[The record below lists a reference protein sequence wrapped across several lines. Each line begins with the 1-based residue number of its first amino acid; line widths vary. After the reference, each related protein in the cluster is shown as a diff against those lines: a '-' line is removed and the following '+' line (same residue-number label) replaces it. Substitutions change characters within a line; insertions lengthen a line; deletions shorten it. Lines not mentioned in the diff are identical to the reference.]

1 MMDWLTGVALA
12 GAILVAGVVYGV
24 IALIF
29 KVHRRSS
36 NKAESVPPRRIR
48 LPERR
53 RSF

>member
-12 GAILVAGVVYGV
+12 GALLVAGVVYGV
-24 IALIF
+24 IALIL
-29 KVHRRSS
+29 KVRLRRS
-36 NKAESVPPRRIR
+36 NKAESIPRRRIR